1 MNRSDPDLVSALVAR
16 RRGRA
21 RLRAATLV
29 AGAASLAGTGVVAY
43 HLPSVTHTVT
53 VVPATGTT
61 AGTGAATVHAT
72 SGGSQVAAPTSG
84 SPGHVH
90 AANPGPVH
98 AANPSPVHA
107 AHPGPVHATS
117 GGSAGHG
124 HDD

>member
-1 MNRSDPDLVSALVAR
+1 VDRSDPDLVSALVAR

-29 AGAASLAGTGVVAY
+29 AGAASLAGAGVVAY
-43 HLPSVTHTVT
+43 HLPSVTHTGT

-72 SGGSQVAAPTSG
+72 SGGSQVAASTAG
-84 SPGHVH
+84 SPAQVH
-90 AANPGPVH
+90 AAN
-98 AANPSPVHA
+98 
-107 AHPGPVHATS
+107 PGPVHATS

-124 HDD
+124 HGHDD